1 MCRDIG
7 LNPSFG
13 KNFFLA
19 SGMRKHI
26 LLYLFCSAP
35 FLLVAQPEIDSAF
48 ARTARYLNEN
58 WQGYA
63 QLNQACATIGHRLT
77 GSLQG
82 QKAET
87 WIFDH
92 LKSRGVENVQYDPF
106 PFRAWKRKTCK
117 LEVVPYKSDNYVG
130 FEAVSLANTPSFKGA
145 WLMID
150 GGDGL
155 ESDLRK
161 LGAAIKGKC
170 LVINLGLARTDSNR
184 RNLHRAEKVSLALEF
199 GAASVMFVHPSAS
212 DIRLTGT
219 ASLTGEVVSIPAIC
233 VSGSD
238 GKLIRE
244 WMKSERL
251 MADMDVQNEVADGSA
266 RNVVARIEA
275 PIKTTETILFCGH
288 LDCWD
293 LGTGSVDNG
302 IGSFALLD
310 IAAALQKERRNLKRN
325 VVILWTMGE
334 EQGLLG
340 SRHFVGSL
348 KSAGTLEDIR
358 AVINLDMVGNPVAF
372 NDFDWPKADSWF
384 ASTQKKIT
392 PFVPSFQNAV
402 THDAGL
408 HSDHQPFMLEG
419 IPVFSTGSS
428 MPDSIY
434 RCYHANCDLM
444 NLVRPE
450 DMKTSAMVH
459 SLAGLQLAMVPKIP
473 FRAMNEKKL
482 VKWLKKHNL
491 KEKLEISKEWRWK

>member
-1 MCRDIG
+1 MQ
-7 LNPSFG
+7 G
-13 KNFFLA
+13 KRIKYKFWENFQPGF
-19 SGMRKHI
+19 GMRKQI
-26 LLYLFCSAP
+26 LLFLLCSAP
-35 FLLVAQPEIDSAF
+35 FLLAAQPEIDSAF

-58 WQGYA
+58 CLGYS

-77 GSLQG
+77 GSPQG

-87 WIFDH
+87 WIYNH

-145 WLMID
+145 WLLID

-161 LGAAIKGKC
+161 LGSAIKGKC
-170 LVINLGLARTDSNR
+170 LVINLGLVRTDSNR

-199 GAASVMFVHPSAS
+199 GAASVMFVHPANS

-238 GKLIRE
+238 GKLIRD

-266 RNVVARIEA
+266 RNVVARIDA
-275 PIKTTETILFCGH
+275 PQKTDETILFCGH

-293 LGTGSVDNG
+293 LGTGAVDNG

-310 IAAALQKERRNLKRN
+310 IAAALQKERQNLKRN

-340 SRHFVGSL
+340 SRHFVGDR
-348 KSAGTLEDIR
+348 KSDGTLAHIR
-358 AVINLDMVGNPVAF
+358 AVVNLDMVGNPVAF
-372 NDFDWPKADSWF
+372 NDSDWPGAEKWF
-384 ASTQKKIT
+384 STTQKMIT
-392 PFVPSFQNAV
+392 PYVPTFRNGV
-402 THDAGL
+402 IHDAGL

-428 MPDSIY
+428 LPDSVY

-444 NLVRPE
+444 NLVRPD
-450 DMKTSAMVH
+450 DMKTSSMVH
-459 SLAGLQLAMVPKIP
+459 SLTALKLAMVPQIP
-473 FRAMNEKKL
+473 FKAMKEKKL